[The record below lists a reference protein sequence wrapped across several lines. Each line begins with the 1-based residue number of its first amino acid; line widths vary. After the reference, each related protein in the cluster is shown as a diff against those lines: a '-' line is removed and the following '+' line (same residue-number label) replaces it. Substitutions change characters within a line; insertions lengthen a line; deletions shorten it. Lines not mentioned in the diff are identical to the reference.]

1 MKKDEDKEIVSEDI
15 EVTKDVGD
23 DEFLDDS
30 VVAEEN
36 ALEAL
41 KKLKEKFKQSQA
53 ERMEYLAGWQRAK
66 ADLINARKRDEEER
80 KDLIRFSNERL
91 IEDLIPA
98 LDHFDMAMA
107 NRELWEKVDKNW
119 RVGVEYIAQNIKKV
133 LEDYGLK
140 VVDPIGQPFDI
151 NTQESVE
158 HVSVTDRSGAGKVVA
173 VLQKGYTLNGKVIK
187 VAKVKVGE

>member
-1 MKKDEDKEIVSEDI
+1 MKKDEDKDIVSEDV
-15 EVTKDVGD
+15 EVSKGGD
-23 DEFLDDS
+23 DGEFLDDS

-41 KKLKEKFKQSQA
+41 KKLKEKFKKSQA

-80 KDLIRFSNERL
+80 KELVRFSNERL

-107 NRELWEKVDKNW
+107 NKELWEKVDKNW
-119 RVGVEYIAQNIKKV
+119 RVGVEYIAQNLKKV

-140 VVDPIGQPFDI
+140 EINPLNEKFDVIKHESIGHVQVSDKNDI
-151 NTQESVE
+151 
-158 HVSVTDRSGAGKVVA
+158 GKVVEVA
-173 VLQKGYTLNGKVIK
+173 SKGFSLNGKIIK
-187 VAKVKVGE
+187 VPKVKVGE